1 MSYHIVPLKSGFNKK
16 DFSCG
21 KDRLDNYIQ
30 KQASQDMKRRLSA
43 VFAMV
48 DNDRMIGYYTLSS
61 TSISRDL
68 VPEDIQKKMPP
79 SYHDLPATLLGRLA
93 IDQNYKG
100 QRLGEYLLMDALRMA
115 FDTSEKHVGS
125 MALIVDPLDED
136 AEAFYTKYD
145 FIKLDS
151 GKMFLPMQTIASLFK
166 S

>member
-1 MSYHIVPLKSGFNKK
+1 MGYPIFPLQSGFNKK

-21 KDRLDNYIQ
+21 KDMLDNYIQ
-30 KQASQDMKRRLSA
+30 KQASQDLKRRLSA

-48 DNDRMIGYYTLSS
+48 DDGRVIGYYTLSS

-68 VPEDIQKKMPP
+68 VPEDVQKKMPP

-93 IDQNYKG
+93 VDQNYKG
-100 QRLGEYLLMDALRMA
+100 QRLGEYLLMDALKVA
-115 FDTSEKHVGS
+115 LDVSEKHIGS
-125 MALIVDPLDED
+125 IALIVDPLDED
-136 AEAFYTKYD
+136 AEAFYAKYD